1 MRKKGYGFNKYEHMV
16 IKVILTIA
24 RQITD
29 MEERKDFVS
38 RVRLYDNEGNEIPL
52 FLKQLDRNKL

>member
-1 MRKKGYGFNKYEHMV
+1 MRKNKNGFNKYECMV

-29 MEERKDFVS
+29 NEERKDFIS
-38 RVRLYDNEGNEIPL
+38 RVRLYDKDGNEIPL
-52 FLKQLDRNKL
+52 FLKQLDKN

>member
-1 MRKKGYGFNKYEHMV
+1 MRKNKNGFGKYEYMV

-29 MEERKDFVS
+29 IEERKNFTS
-38 RVRLYDNEGNEIPL
+38 QVRLYDKEGNEIPL
-52 FLKQLDRNKL
+52 FLKQLDKN

>member
-1 MRKKGYGFNKYEHMV
+1 MRKNKNGFNKYECMV

-29 MEERKDFVS
+29 NEERKDFIS
-38 RVRLYDNEGNEIPL
+38 RVRLYDKEGKEIPL
-52 FLKQLDRNKL
+52 FLKQLERN

>member
-1 MRKKGYGFNKYEHMV
+1 MRKNKNGFNKYECMV

-29 MEERKDFVS
+29 NEERKNFIS
-38 RVRLYDNEGNEIPL
+38 QVRLYDKEGNEMPL
-52 FLKQLDRNKL
+52 FLKQLERN

>member
-1 MRKKGYGFNKYEHMV
+1 MRKNKNGFNKYERMV

-29 MEERKDFVS
+29 NEERKDFIS
-38 RVRLYDNEGNEIPL
+38 RVRLYDKEGNEIPL
-52 FLKQLDRNKL
+52 FLKQLDKN

>member
-1 MRKKGYGFNKYEHMV
+1 MRKNKYGYNKYECMV

-29 MEERKDFVS
+29 NEERKDFIS
-38 RVRLYDNEGNEIPL
+38 RVRLYDKEGNEMPL
-52 FLKQLDRNKL
+52 FLKQLEKN

>member
-1 MRKKGYGFNKYEHMV
+1 MRKNKNGFNKYECMV

-29 MEERKDFVS
+29 NEERKDFIR
-38 RVRLYDNEGNEIPL
+38 RVRLYDKEGNEIPL
-52 FLKQLDRNKL
+52 FLKQLDKN

>member
-1 MRKKGYGFNKYEHMV
+1 MRKNKNGFGKYEYMV

-29 MEERKDFVS
+29 NEERKNFIS
-38 RVRLYDNEGNEIPL
+38 QVRLYDKEGNEMPL
-52 FLKQLDRNKL
+52 FLKQLEKN

>member
-1 MRKKGYGFNKYEHMV
+1 MRKKGYGFNKYEYMV

-29 MEERKDFVS
+29 IEERKNFVS
-38 RVRLYDNEGNEIPL
+38 QVRLYDEEGNEIPL
-52 FLKQLDRNKL
+52 FLKQLERN

>member
-1 MRKKGYGFNKYEHMV
+1 MRKNKNGFNKYECMV

-29 MEERKDFVS
+29 NEERKDFIS
-38 RVRLYDNEGNEIPL
+38 RVRLYDKEGNESSL
-52 FLKQLDRNKL
+52 FLKQLDRNK

>member
-1 MRKKGYGFNKYEHMV
+1 MRKNKNGFGKYECMV

-29 MEERKDFVS
+29 NEERKDFIS
-38 RVRLYDNEGNEIPL
+38 RVRLYDKEGNEIPL
-52 FLKQLDRNKL
+52 FLKQLDKN

>member
-1 MRKKGYGFNKYEHMV
+1 MRKNKNGFNKYECMV

-29 MEERKDFVS
+29 NEERKDFIS
-38 RVRLYDNEGNEIPL
+38 RVRLYDKEGNEMPL
-52 FLKQLDRNKL
+52 FLKQLEKN

>member
-1 MRKKGYGFNKYEHMV
+1 MRKKGYGFNKYEYMV

-29 MEERKDFVS
+29 IEERKNFIS
-38 RVRLYDNEGNEIPL
+38 QIRLYDKEGNEMPL
-52 FLKQLDRNKL
+52 FLKQLERN

>member
-1 MRKKGYGFNKYEHMV
+1 MRKKKNGFNKYECMV

-29 MEERKDFVS
+29 NEERKDFIS
-38 RVRLYDNEGNEIPL
+38 RVRLYDKEGNEIPL
-52 FLKQLDRNKL
+52 FLKQLDKN

>member
-1 MRKKGYGFNKYEHMV
+1 MRKKGYGFNKYECMV

-29 MEERKDFVS
+29 NEKRKDFIS
-38 RVRLYDNEGNEIPL
+38 RVRLYDKEGKEIPL
-52 FLKQLDRNKL
+52 FLK

>member
-1 MRKKGYGFNKYEHMV
+1 MRKNKNGFGKYECMV

-29 MEERKDFVS
+29 NEERKDFIS
-38 RVRLYDNEGNEIPL
+38 RVRLYDKEGNEMPL
-52 FLKQLDRNKL
+52 FLKQLEKN

>member
-1 MRKKGYGFNKYEHMV
+1 MRKNKNGFGKYEYMV

-29 MEERKDFVS
+29 NEERKDFIS
-38 RVRLYDNEGNEIPL
+38 RVRLYDKEGNEIPL
-52 FLKQLDRNKL
+52 FLKQLERN

>member
-1 MRKKGYGFNKYEHMV
+1 MRKNKNGFNKYECMV

-29 MEERKDFVS
+29 NEERKNFIS
-38 RVRLYDNEGNEIPL
+38 QVRLYDKEGNEMPL
-52 FLKQLDRNKL
+52 FLKQLEKN

>member
-1 MRKKGYGFNKYEHMV
+1 MRKNKNGFNKYECMV

-29 MEERKDFVS
+29 NEERKDFIS
-38 RVRLYDNEGNEIPL
+38 RVRLYDKEGKAIPL
-52 FLKQLDRNKL
+52 FLKQLDKN

>member
-1 MRKKGYGFNKYEHMV
+1 MRKKGYGFNKYEYMV

-29 MEERKDFVS
+29 IEERKNFIS
-38 RVRLYDNEGNEIPL
+38 QVRLYDKGGNEMPL
-52 FLKQLDRNKL
+52 FIKQLERN

>member
-1 MRKKGYGFNKYEHMV
+1 MRKKGYGFNKYECMV

-29 MEERKDFVS
+29 NEKRKDFIS
-38 RVRLYDNEGNEIPL
+38 RVRLYDKEGKEIPL
-52 FLKQLDRNKL
+52 FLKQLERN

>member
-1 MRKKGYGFNKYEHMV
+1 MRKKGYGFNKYEYMV

-29 MEERKDFVS
+29 IEERKNFIS
-38 RVRLYDNEGNEIPL
+38 HVRLYDKEGNETPL
-52 FLKQLDRNKL
+52 FLKQLERN

>member
-1 MRKKGYGFNKYEHMV
+1 MRKNKNGFGKYEYMV

-29 MEERKDFVS
+29 NEERKNFIS
-38 RVRLYDNEGNEIPL
+38 QIRLYDKEGNEMPL
-52 FLKQLDRNKL
+52 FLKQLERN